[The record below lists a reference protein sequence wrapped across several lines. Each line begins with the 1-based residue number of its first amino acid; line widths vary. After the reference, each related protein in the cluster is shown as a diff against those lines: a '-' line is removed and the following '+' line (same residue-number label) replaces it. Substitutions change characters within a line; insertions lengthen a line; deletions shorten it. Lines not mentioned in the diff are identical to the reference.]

1 MLSSISFSF
10 DFPTWL
16 GIIWF
21 SYVVGYYLIFL
32 RGWVLFDFPMR
43 LGIIWFSYAV
53 GYYLIF
59 LRGWVLYDF
68 PTWLGIIWFSCLL
81 ICTKLDVSPF
91 LSELLEFALCLRDYP
106 LQKGYVTL
114 CIDDPPGVE
123 YDAVLFFIY
132 VSYHILFVL
141 VHFVCFIIYYMISYH
156 IIYHIISYHSMH

>member
-1 MLSSISFSF
+1 MNCCCWYNIMLSSISFSF
-10 DFPTWL
+10 
-16 GIIWF
+16 
-21 SYVVGYYLIFL
+21 
-32 RGWVLFDFPMR
+32 
-43 LGIIWFSYAV
+43 
-53 GYYLIF
+53 
-59 LRGWVLYDF
+59 DF

-156 IIYHIISYHSMH
+156 IIYHIISYHIIQCTRRYHLIYISE